1 MRMSGRVAL
10 GAAVSPRNFF
20 LPWPFPKLPRRS
32 TASLLDFC
40 SSHRRAAG
48 PQQNNASAFGSFSH
62 TRARFSGGR
71 RTPLGMNAHHH
82 SPTGAGSS
90 SSAHHE
96 WRIDIPGDVAPEIDR
111 LLEARQAQ
119 LGSLRCRV
127 RRLRD
132 KGVLELYIEEGNVFQ
147 LAACKK
153 GKDWLISEMQQ
164 GGAYRK
170 HIARVRTHKDRS
182 FTCVR
187 EKYEGHSSP
196 PELLVVTHATEQLS
210 NDLPELNTMQLA
222 LPRSPQAQL
231 DAPHGSLRGKMER
244 VVQQRTRADADLA
257 ILQSRKPKWNARTET
272 YELPF
277 GGRANWASARNFQLV
292 DRDGAAD
299 RAVLLYGKMEV
310 RIAARAPAP
319 IPCLRRRRWR
329 RRWRRQWR
337 QRWRRRARVCTLA
350 AGRHA
355 ETRGGPRGRQGGLP
369 RLRRLCVPS
378 HPWLCPMCTPLP
390 LHLPLPHPSIATG
403 GRVCARLCLST
414 LHAARVGDRADY
426 MGLVIHSSG
435 VEQKKTPCV
444 CAGEVAATGSYDGH
458 VPALLVRGVSCVSKR
473 PAVRLA

>member
-1 MRMSGRVAL
+1 
-10 GAAVSPRNFF
+10 
-20 LPWPFPKLPRRS
+20 
-32 TASLLDFC
+32 
-40 SSHRRAAG
+40 
-48 PQQNNASAFGSFSH
+48 
-62 TRARFSGGR
+62 
-71 RTPLGMNAHHH
+71 MNAHHH

-292 DRDGAAD
+292 DRDGPAD
-299 RAVLLYGKMEV
+299 RAVLLYGKMEEDEF
-310 RIAARAPAP
+310 ALDFAY
-319 IPCLRRRRWR
+319 
-329 RRWRRQWR
+329 
-337 QRWRRRARVCTLA
+337 
-350 AGRHA
+350 
-355 ETRGGPRGRQGGLP
+355 
-369 RLRRLCVPS
+369 
-378 HPWLCPMCTPLP
+378 PL
-390 LHLPLPHPSIATG
+390 SM
-403 GRVCARLCLST
+403 
-414 LHAARVGDRADY
+414 LHA
-426 MGLVIHSSG
+426 
-435 VEQKKTPCV
+435 
-444 CAGEVAATGSYDGH
+444 
-458 VPALLVRGVSCVSKR
+458 
-473 PAVRLA
+473 LAIVLTTWGW